1 MTQPAKRSFK
11 RELRVC
17 YPAGTG
23 TLVIRTDLDWE
34 RNVYPVALSS
44 DGNTTSF
51 EIEAHSPF
59 VYFNPCLVKNGS
71 LHWAVGP
78 NNLLVMSGQ
87 DGRVLYPTFSAIRA
101 GISCIWS
108 K

>member
-59 VYFNPCLVKNGS
+59 VLS
-71 LHWAVGP
+71 LLFQRSARAFP
-78 NNLLVMSGQ
+78 AF
-87 DGRVLYPTFSAIRA
+87 GRN
-101 GISCIWS
+101 
-108 K
+108 